1 MAASIKTV
9 GSSGQISLGKQ
20 YAGRHVLVD
29 ELEPGVWIV
38 KVGEFVPENERWLQE
53 PGAREDLEEAIA
65 WAERNP
71 PRETDL
77 TELETR
83 IVHGQRGRAGSA
95 RSQ

>member
-38 KVGEFVPENERWLQE
+38 KVGEFVPENERWLHTPEAQAKLDRAL
-53 PGAREDLEEAIA
+53 ARAEEGSL
-65 WAERNP
+65 
-71 PRETDL
+71 RETDL
-77 TELETR
+77 DELEER
-83 IVHGQRGRAGSA
+83 VLGERLPARMAGPK
-95 RSQ
+95 

>member
-38 KVGEFVPENERWLQE
+38 KVGEFIPENERWLHTPE
-53 PGAREDLEEAIA
+53 AKAKLDRALARAEERPLRETNLDELEERVLG
-65 WAERNP
+65 ERLP
-71 PRETDL
+71 AHTS
-77 TELETR
+77 
-83 IVHGQRGRAGSA
+83 GS
-95 RSQ
+95 Q